1 MTTLAEQETTVAACR
16 EDSVVYVYSTVPK
29 HLRRLRSDPRVT
41 EREGGVDWGRFSIPA
56 DQFDPLRGFKRNR
69 APLSEER
76 RVALAARLAEAR
88 TMKAKS
94 EES

>member
-41 EREGGVDWGRFSIPA
+41 EREGGDDWGSFSIPA
-56 DQFDPLRGFKRNR
+56 DQFDPLRGFKRAR
-69 APLSEER
+69 APLTEEQR
-76 RVALAARLAEAR
+76 TALRSRLSEAR
-88 TMKAKS
+88 TLKAKS
-94 EES
+94 EEL